1 MPRSSR
7 NDLITVTL
15 FRPERAETEKA
26 IGVKE
31 LEDDP
36 KLIWLPKSQ
45 IEYRSVGSSVTGDDM
60 IEAIMP
66 EWLAKEKGFI

>member
-1 MPRSSR
+1 MPRPGS
-7 NDLITVTL
+7 DPVEVTL
-15 FRPERAETEKA
+15 LHPFRAETEKA

-36 KLIWLPKSQ
+36 KLTWLPKSQ
-45 IEYRSVGSSVTGDDM
+45 IKYRSIGTSTTGDDM
-60 IEAIMP
+60 LEVILP